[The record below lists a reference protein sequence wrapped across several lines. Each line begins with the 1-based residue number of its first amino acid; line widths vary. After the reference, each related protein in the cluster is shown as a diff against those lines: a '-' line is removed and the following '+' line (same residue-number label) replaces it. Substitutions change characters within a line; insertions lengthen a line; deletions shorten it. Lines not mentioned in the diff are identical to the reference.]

1 MCDPSAFWKQG
12 HEHTLLIFFIH
23 IPCSITHSP
32 FAWTPHLILY
42 GNMLYFTNLLL
53 LLFACFTPAA
63 LWDEVEFQCHV
74 RHTLPCLHDGS
85 NAHSSSAQD
94 LRRDSKEVRAASW
107 MVTHWNPSAVLW
119 KVIALWTGSL
129 LRKFVFLSS
138 PRICLENMPRVWE
151 VRFFSWYQTVHL
163 WVHVI
168 QSPEADCPQYL
179 GFFFPFNVNS

>member
-42 GNMLYFTNLLL
+42 GNMHYFTNLLL
-53 LLFACFTPAA
+53 VLFACFTPAA

-85 NAHSSSAQD
+85 NAHSSSDRISGETLKRSMQPAGWSHTEIP
-94 LRRDSKEVRAASW
+94 LLSFEKLLHCELVAFWESLF
-107 MVTHWNPSAVLW
+107 SF
-119 KVIALWTGSL
+119 L
-129 LRKFVFLSS
+129 LREFVWKT
-138 PRICLENMPRVWE
+138 CLEFEKSDSSAGTKLFIYGCM
-151 VRFFSWYQTVHL
+151 
-163 WVHVI
+163 
-168 QSPEADCPQYL
+168 
-179 GFFFPFNVNS
+179 